1 MFTKTGGS
9 QAKKLETVDDRTFEF
24 GETKRKFSE
33 SVFHGPENSELGWVV
48 MVTIEFTG
56 EKVIFASYIQGPMY
70 TPTLAKILAESPQLV
85 IVGGPP
91 TYLAGFRV
99 KDEHIETGMQNLR

>member
-33 SVFHGPENSELGWVV
+33 SVFHGTENSELGLVV
-48 MVTIEFTG
+48 MVTI
-56 EKVIFASYIQGPMY
+56 KVTCKKVVFASDIQGPMY
-70 TPTLAKILAESPQLV
+70 TPTIAKILAERPQIV
-85 IVGGPP
+85 IVGG
-91 TYLAGFRV
+91 TSNILSWIQSKR
-99 KDEHIETGMQNLR
+99 